1 MKPRHPEKVKNTL
14 NPIPRKPDWIRVR
27 LSNSS
32 VYNSTKEIVKSNNLH
47 TVCEEAACPNISEC
61 WSKKHATF
69 MIMGDTCT
77 RACAF
82 CNVKTGLPNKLDK
95 NEPSRVA
102 MATKSLSLNHVVIT
116 SVDRDDL
123 SDGGADHFYKT
134 IIEIRKYNP
143 TTTIEILTPDFL
155 RKGDVF
161 KKVVDAKPDVFNHNI
176 ETVPSNYLKV
186 RPGSRYFQ
194 SINLLKEVK
203 SYDKKIFTKSG
214 LMLGLGEN
222 EDELYQ
228 VMDDLRCANVD
239 FLTLGQY
246 LQPTNKHYPIKKFV
260 TPDEFKKYEKV
271 AYSKGFLLVS
281 SSPMTRSSYHAGD
294 DFKKL
299 KEKRNNNLI

>member
-82 CNVKTGLPNKLDK
+82 CNVKTGLPNKLD
-95 NEPSRVA
+95 NEEPSRVA
-102 MATKSLSLNHVVIT
+102 MATKSLSLNHVVVT

-134 IIEIRKYNP
+134 IIEIRKNNP
-143 TTTIEILTPDFL
+143 NTTIEILTPDFL